1 MVVGATAGSFLR
13 VSHVSFL
20 IGKSILSVN
29 IDDVSLFIPLVLEW
43 EVVLQDTQGMV
54 HAIGYPEL
62 PAITQILYSFVV
74 DYDPHVIELFKQLI
88 SSKDLSSI

>member
-29 IDDVSLFIPLVLEW
+29 IYDVSLFIPLVFER
-43 EVVLQDTQGMV
+43 EVILQNAQSMI
-54 HAIGYPEL
+54 H
-62 PAITQILYSFVV
+62 
-74 DYDPHVIELFKQLI
+74 
-88 SSKDLSSI
+88 SIRSEERRVGKGCRSRWSPTH